1 MLEVMIY
8 RERNDVDDAITQ
20 FVARR
25 SYRLSRPWYLEDVR
39 VEAPQLN
46 NEDANKPK
54 GFWSSLVEEPTPYID
69 IEVKKKWRGTK
80 VVIKPSAHQNSPL
93 IGYDLQ
99 AFLHDERVY
108 ENICPP
114 VCPRCANGVPNPG
127 SYFCGRCGHRLA
139 GDGGSMDRDRT
150 AQRSDVLQPGGMMY
164 EDAPL
169 ITPDGLV
176 PAPEGD
182 VLRPPPLVEIDETRD
197 ADDEPVAVERDDEKV
212 GPVEIDADVAGE
224 SVEETVDVEIGADVV
239 SDDGLNAPIA
249 IERDDE
255 IVKDEAENTVESE
268 SVAEPED
275 KVVDKATLEATPEPK
290 DAVEKI
296 ENDQEPNSE
305 GNDDTPLVKAE
316 AESDDDRAT
325 AESDEFDEE
334 DQDDDPPYER
344 RMLAED

>member
-46 NEDANKPK
+46 NEEANKPK

-127 SYFCGRCGHRLA
+127 SYFCGRCGHRLG
-139 GDGGSMDRDRT
+139 GDGGSKDRDRREK
-150 AQRSDVLQPGGMMY
+150 RSDVLEPGGVMY

-176 PAPEGD
+176 TAPEGD
-182 VLRPPPLVEIDETRD
+182 VLRPPPVVEIDEARE
-197 ADDEPVAVERDDEKV
+197 ADDEPVAVERDDETV
-212 GPVEIDADVAGE
+212 GPVEIDADVVSE
-224 SVEETVDVEIGADVV
+224 SVEEPGRVEMDAGVV
-239 SDDGLNAPIA
+239 SDDGLDAPVA

-255 IVKDEAENTVESE
+255 MAKVEAVNLAESETEANREDEAT
-268 SVAEPED
+268 EPPAIE
-275 KVVDKATLEATPEPK
+275 TTPIDEG
-290 DAVEKI
+290 AVEKI
-296 ENDQEPNSE
+296 EDDHEPQNE
-305 GNDDTPLVKAE
+305 HETPSIEAE
-316 AESDDDRAT
+316 AESEDDRPAT
-325 AESDEFDEE
+325 ERDEFDDE
-334 DQDDDPPYER
+334 DDEPPYER
-344 RMLAED
+344 RLIAED